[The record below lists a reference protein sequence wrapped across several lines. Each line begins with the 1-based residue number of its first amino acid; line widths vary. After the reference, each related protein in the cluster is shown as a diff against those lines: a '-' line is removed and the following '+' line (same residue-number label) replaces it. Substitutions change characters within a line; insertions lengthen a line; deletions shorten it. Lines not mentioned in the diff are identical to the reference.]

1 MRVAFAVAAAAAA
14 IATAGDLLLLW
25 VANALHP
32 ALGLPSPPAG
42 ALGLGA
48 WLGVAAIPVYAL
60 GYAAAAARA
69 RPALGRAVPLLTV
82 AGGLGALLGSYIHAA
97 TASFIA
103 EEMRTAATTPVGDP
117 LASVVQ
123 AGAALTVPWALATV
137 SIVLASGAIVYAAR
151 RAVVPR
157 AWIVTNPA
165 VATVLLALAGA
176 PSELGRAFLVPA
188 APNVAHLVFFA
199 TACRRP

>member
-1 MRVAFAVAAAAAA
+1 VRVAFAVAAAAAA

-25 VANALHP
+25 VANALRP

-69 RPALGRAVPLLTV
+69 RPALGRAAPLLTV

-103 EEMRTAATTPVGDP
+103 EEMRTAATPVVTRSR
-117 LASVVQ
+117 AS
-123 AGAALTVPWALATV
+123 
-137 SIVLASGAIVYAAR
+137 
-151 RAVVPR
+151 
-157 AWIVTNPA
+157 
-165 VATVLLALAGA
+165 
-176 PSELGRAFLVPA
+176 
-188 APNVAHLVFFA
+188 
-199 TACRRP
+199 CRPEPP